1 MSTYFSQYL
10 QDQFVDE
17 VVLNKKRNG
26 FFLDIGAHD
35 GISYSNS
42 YYFEKYRAFNGIC
55 VEPNPTVFAKLKA
68 NRNTTCMNVCIGQPD
83 GMVKFLV
90 IEGYGEMLSGVL
102 DSYAPEHMERINNII
117 ELEGGAKK
125 EIEVP
130 SIPLQ
135 KIDLLEGIE
144 IDYCSIDTEGH
155 EYSVLNSIDFD
166 KVKIKCFTIE
176 NNYNDKN
183 VENLLAS
190 KGYVNVFRIG
200 DDDVFIMK
208 NMHDTSMKFRLFI
221 YRIKRKTK
229 NWLNRLQH
237 G

>member
-17 VVLNKKRNG
+17 VVLNRKRNG

-42 YYFEKYRAFNGIC
+42 YFFEKYRAFNGIC

-102 DSYAPEHMERINNII
+102 DSYAPEHMERINKVI
-117 ELEGGAKK
+117 EQEGGAKK

-130 SIPLQ
+130 STPLQ
-135 KIDLLEGIE
+135 NIELLVGVEV
-144 IDYCSIDTEGH
+144 DYCSIDTEGH
-155 EYSVLNSIDFD
+155 EYSVLKSIDFD
-166 KVKIKCFTIE
+166 KVKIKCFTVE
-176 NNYNDKN
+176 NNYADNK
-183 VENLLAS
+183 VAHLLES
-190 KGYVNVFRIG
+190 KGYVKIFTIG
-200 DDDVFIMK
+200 DDDVFVLRDKYDSGI
-208 NMHDTSMKFRLFI
+208 KFRLFL
-221 YRIKRKTK
+221 YRLKRKIKTLLK
-229 NWLNRLQH
+229 
-237 G
+237 